1 MLFQALPSKDRRK
14 ILLDIAD
21 ALEANESLIKV
32 ENEVDV
38 AAAQEAGYDK
48 SLLSRLTLKPGKVG
62 NYWLVEYYHD

>member
-1 MLFQALPSKDRRK
+1 M
-14 ILLDIAD
+14 DIAD

-62 NYWLVEYYHD
+62 NY

>member
-48 SLLSRLTLKPGKVG
+48 SLLSRLALKPGKVG
-62 NYWLVEYYHD
+62 NY

>member
-1 MLFQALPSKDRRK
+1 MLFQALPSNDRRK

-32 ENEVDV
+32 ENEADV

-62 NYWLVEYYHD
+62 NY